1 MVSGSAS
8 SGPWKVI
15 SLRGMYHLQSYC
27 WFLLQ
32 QEKDRKLKG
41 ECWLKESKKKGYMK
55 DDEPGINEEKYL
67 LSVKQKKI
75 SRGYFG
81 KIFQIIEIIKSVS
94 ITLVVVVKL
103 RSCSNIDVNCH
114 Y

>member
-41 ECWLKESKKKGYMK
+41 ECWLKESKKKRGYMK

-67 LSVKQKKI
+67 LSVKNIYIYIYQEGLLGK
-75 SRGYFG
+75 YF
-81 KIFQIIEIIKSVS
+81 K
-94 ITLVVVVKL
+94 
-103 RSCSNIDVNCH
+103 
-114 Y
+114 

>member
-1 MVSGSAS
+1 
-8 SGPWKVI
+8 
-15 SLRGMYHLQSYC
+15 
-27 WFLLQ
+27 
-32 QEKDRKLKG
+32 
-41 ECWLKESKKKGYMK
+41 MK

-67 LSVKQKKI
+67 LSVKKLYI
-75 SRGYFG
+75 SRGSFG
-81 KIFQIIEIIKSVS
+81 KIFQIIEIITSVS